1 MAEAIW
7 DRLFINARIATM
19 TTGGEPYGMID
30 AAALAVSGD
39 KIRWIG
45 NLEDLSPDV
54 VKNTREVL
62 DLEGRWMTPGLID
75 CHTHLVYAGNR
86 AEEFEMGLNGASYAE
101 IAASGGGIISTV
113 TQTRDASE
121 SDLAAES
128 QPRLQALIDGGVTT
142 VEIKSGY
149 GLDLETEI
157 KMLEVARQLGTINPV
172 RVQKTFLG
180 VHALPPEFA
189 GDSDGYMA
197 KVCHEMLPTIHALG
211 LIDAVDAFCET
222 IGFSAEQVRQ
232 LFKAAEKL
240 KLPLKLHAE
249 QLSNL
254 HGAELAAHFRALSAD
269 HLEYVDEKG
278 VAAMAKFGTVAVIL
292 PGAFYFL
299 RETRKPPIDLLR
311 KYKVP
316 IALATDCNPG
326 SSPTTSPQLM
336 MNMAAILFRLTPE
349 EALTGFTRN
358 AAAALGLASEIGTLE
373 IGKQADLAI
382 WNIEHPSELTQGI
395 GTNPLYIRYYGKSGK
410 GAVPARV

>member
-86 AEEFEMGLNGASYAE
+86 AGEFEMGLNGASYAE

-180 VHALPPEFA
+180 AHALPPEFA

-299 RETRKPPIDLLR
+299 RETRKPPIELLR

-316 IALATDCNPG
+316 MALATDCNPG